1 MSEDDST
8 RRFVAVNGI
17 VVPARDGYTLGG
29 TVQMTQDEPCGPGYR
44 RRPGRSRE
52 TWLEIIKGGKA
63 QINIRLDPDQAVTLA
78 EAIIGS
84 GDGTGLLTRDQAIK
98 QVAAMIQ
105 AWAIT
110 PEELEHERYRLGY
123 DRRT

>member
-1 MSEDDST
+1 MGEDDSV
-8 RRFVAVNGI
+8 RRFVAVHGI

-29 TVQMTQDEPCGPGYR
+29 TVQMTQDELCGHEYR
-44 RRPGRSRE
+44 RQPDRGRV

-63 QINIRLDPDQAVTLA
+63 QINIRLDQDQALTLA
-78 EAIIGS
+78 EAIIGP

-98 QVAAMIQ
+98 QIAALIQ

-110 PEELEHERYRLGY
+110 REELESEGYRLGH